1 MENKEIDA
9 SKKEIKRI
17 SNKFLF
23 FHSLKETS
31 RRKGYF
37 IICFFAC
44 FLVCLV
50 SLISKTVLNQ
60 GPIVFLMLAELNAGE
75 VDIVI
80 KSQPMPN
87 YGFENSNNMIDAYR
101 FYYAFL
107 NYTKLVEIFNS
118 IEGNESHSDLGKSST
133 PRLSFFSSIGNCRGC
148 EDAMVDFQLI
158 DTIQEKEIELGRS
171 YPFSKMSKGQCIL
184 SKFLAEKRNYIIG
197 QTVFL
202 ETNFDILLRNILI
215 STYYDNYTHPY
226 NENITFI
233 EKVPTILSYPC
244 KIINLLDQNYGKT
257 AHDNNKLFLMEQ
269 EYFFQH
275 ISENLNNETL
285 SMFPDFPMILKN
297 LKISDYANSVILN
310 FPNPRIDSYL
320 VSNMDDLQYK
330 GVSFANKIIETLG
343 EDGRDNLKL
352 DMPVIE
358 KMKPL
363 FYGSIFL
370 GLILNIIIIIL
381 FILSLILIHSL
392 LVITTETNTF
402 QLGLLR
408 MLGTTKSG
416 VIKIIIF
423 QCISFSIPACILA
436 YSVHFYVLDGISMI
450 LSKFTDNSTH
460 LSQNFNSVIFSFIV
474 CNLAPLIAAILPI
487 KSLLNKNLAFTI
499 SSSSSKSTGVHIEII
514 SAGERERSTLVTFGI
529 LTFLYGASIYYFLP
543 LSLLSINL
551 TLLLA
556 IFLWILLGMLLGF
569 IVLSLNVENILQKI
583 FTYVFLFWTKYHTK
597 IMVIKNLTTHRIR
610 NRQTSMMYALSVGFF
625 IMITVGLDIEL
636 KSLTLTQLLK
646 RGSYAHLERGGEYYI
661 KPEEIKNSLKLMLE
675 KQYILDYSFISANL
689 RDVCFSS
696 ENTFM
701 NIGKSMDFKV
711 DVVSVSP
718 NFYEVAEKAFLIVEQ
733 QKIENNENLQKM
745 KNWPISEKMYHSS
758 NEGRIGVSGIFSWE
772 IALNVED
779 IFYLNTMKDS
789 NVMPLIF
796 KPCFILHS
804 SPALQMSAVPST
816 FYQRSF
822 VLPIN
827 IYLDILNKCWA
838 YFIKSPKD
846 IKTFSY
852 EEFPIDRILLKLN
865 PNINSQIATKG
876 IQQIIEDDPNYLVR
890 SWYYSDQE
898 KNINKISSICTVIFY
913 GVSIIVLIFCF
924 FNLTASMTINIY
936 EQKKE
941 IAILRSLGMT
951 ANHILFVY
959 VCESFILIF
968 VSSFIGLIIGSIISW
983 TMTMQRIIFTNLPL
997 HFNFPY
1003 GQLIFIFI
1011 TSTISGFL
1019 STIVPARGMLRNSI
1033 SNLIRN

>member
-1 MENKEIDA
+1 
-9 SKKEIKRI
+9 
-17 SNKFLF
+17 
-23 FHSLKETS
+23 
-31 RRKGYF
+31 
-37 IICFFAC
+37 
-44 FLVCLV
+44 
-50 SLISKTVLNQ
+50 
-60 GPIVFLMLAELNAGE
+60 
-75 VDIVI
+75 
-80 KSQPMPN
+80 
-87 YGFENSNNMIDAYR
+87 
-101 FYYAFL
+101 
-107 NYTKLVEIFNS
+107 
-118 IEGNESHSDLGKSST
+118 
-133 PRLSFFSSIGNCRGC
+133 
-148 EDAMVDFQLI
+148 
-158 DTIQEKEIELGRS
+158 
-171 YPFSKMSKGQCIL
+171 
-184 SKFLAEKRNYIIG
+184 
-197 QTVFL
+197 
-202 ETNFDILLRNILI
+202 
-215 STYYDNYTHPY
+215 
-226 NENITFI
+226 
-233 EKVPTILSYPC
+233 
-244 KIINLLDQNYGKT
+244 
-257 AHDNNKLFLMEQ
+257 MEQ
-269 EYFFQH
+269 EYFLEL
-275 ISENLNNETL
+275 ISENLDNETL

-297 LKISDYANSVILN
+297 QKISDFANTVILN
-310 FPNPRIDSYL
+310 FPKPRIDSYL

-330 GVSFANKIIETLG
+330 GVSFANKVIETLG

-370 GLILNIIIIIL
+370 GLILNVIIIIL
-381 FILSLILIHSL
+381 FTLSLILIHSL

-416 VIKIIIF
+416 VIKIIVF
-423 QCISFSIPACILA
+423 QCLSFSIPACILA
-436 YSVHFYVLDGISMI
+436 YSVHFYVLDGISLI

-460 LSQNFNSVIFSFIV
+460 LSQNFNSIIFAFIV

-487 KSLLNKNLAFTI
+487 RSLLNKNLAFTI
-499 SSSSSKSTGVHIEII
+499 SSSSSKSSGVHIEII
-514 SAGERERSTLVTFGI
+514 SAGERERSTLVTFGV

-583 FTYVFLFWTKYHTK
+583 FTYVFLFWTKSHTK
-597 IMVIKNLTTHRIR
+597 IMIIKNLTTHRIR

-661 KPEEIKNSLKLMLE
+661 KPQEIKNSLKLMLE
-675 KQYILDYSFISANL
+675 KEYITDYTFISANL

-701 NIGKSMDFKV
+701 NIGKSMDFRV
-711 DVVSVSP
+711 DVVSISP
-718 NFYEVAEKAFLIVEQ
+718 NFYEAAEKVFLIVEQ
-733 QKIENNENLQKM
+733 EKIENKENSLKM
-745 KNWPISEKMYHSS
+745 KSWPLSEKMYHSS
-758 NEGRIGVSGIFSWE
+758 NEGRIGVSGIFNWE
-772 IALNVED
+772 IGLNVED
-779 IFYLNTMKDS
+779 NFYLNTMKDS

-796 KPCFILHS
+796 KPSFILHS
-804 SPALQMSAVPST
+804 SPALKMSAVPST
-816 FYQRSF
+816 MYQRS
-822 VLPIN
+822 VILPMHT
-827 IYLDILNKCWA
+827 YLDILNKCWA
-838 YFIKSPKD
+838 YFIKSPED

-865 PNINSQIATKG
+865 PNIDSQIATKG

-898 KNINKISSICTVIFY
+898 KNINKISAICNVIFY
-913 GVSIIVLIFCF
+913 GVSIVVLIFCF

-951 ANHILFVY
+951 SNHILFVY
-959 VCESFILIF
+959 ICESFILIF

-983 TMTMQRIIFTNLPL
+983 TMTMQRVIFTNLPL

-1003 GQLIFIFI
+1003 GQLFFIFMA
-1011 TSTISGFL
+1011 STISGFL
-1019 STIVPARGMLRNSI
+1019 STIVPAKAMLRNSI